1 MGRVKRKIKRL
12 ENTNCRLATYAKR
25 KNGIMKKAIGLS
37 ILCDVDII
45 LIMFSPSGK
54 PSLCRRKLSN
64 FEEIIIKFAQLT
76 SLERKKNL
84 ESYELHHDVIIQ
96 DSLARLLQTHINE
109 IHKRLSYWTDLG
121 KSNSEN
127 IQKQQFASLQCNNPF
142 NEMHVSFGMDVQH
155 HLQPLSWIING
166 DNQYVVIPEDSNLLF
181 CFFIN
186 IEGSTSY
193 SFGSHANYL
202 GSSNKTDISI
212 SKQENGVLGDMRS
225 TSPMRLQFSYLPNN
239 FNLLNDMDIIIMT
252 LNQGLISTSGPCVV
266 TMFDEHLY
274 TQPSFPPMHIGF
286 T

>member
-54 PSLCRRKLSN
+54 PSLCRRKLS
-64 FEEIIIKFAQLT
+64 IHIH
-76 SLERKKNL
+76 
-84 ESYELHHDVIIQ
+84 ELIFDLCDQ
-96 DSLARLLQTHINE
+96 ARLLQTHINE

-127 IQKQQFASLQCNNPF
+127 IQKQQFASLQCNNPCLKIR
-142 NEMHVSFGMDVQH
+142 DT
-155 HLQPLSWIING
+155 
-166 DNQYVVIPEDSNLLF
+166 D
-181 CFFIN
+181 

-239 FNLLNDMDIIIMT
+239 FNLLNDMDVQSMT